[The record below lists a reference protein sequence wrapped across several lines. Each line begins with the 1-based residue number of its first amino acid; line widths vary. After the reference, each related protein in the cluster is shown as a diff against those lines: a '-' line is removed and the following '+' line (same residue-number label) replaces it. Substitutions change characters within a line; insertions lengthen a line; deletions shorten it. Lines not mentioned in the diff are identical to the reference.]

1 VFLEGAFGL
10 FEKAVVFVSFE
21 LRDSEVVPGLASQL
35 QLALSKLG
43 QLHQAP

>member
-21 LRDSEVVPGLASQL
+21 LHDSEVVPGLASHL